1 MHDKYDVVIIGAG
14 PAGLTA
20 AAWMSI
26 SGIKALLVDKNSSP
40 PKSGHADGIE
50 CRTFEVLETF
60 GLVDAAWKESN
71 KTVEIAY
78 WNDQG
83 GSICRV
89 FTRPNMINGGEYHS
103 SYAESTLA
111 QGRVQQL
118 FLDFIESHKNVTV
131 LRPYEPHSLRLITR
145 GGSPVDDYPIQLE
158 IARCGGK
165 SSNKDE
171 GHEPMQ
177 GPLNVIQARYLLG
190 CDGSHSWVRKQCD
203 LKLEGE
209 SANEHWGV
217 IDCIPITNFPDVRK
231 RCVIHSASGSAMLI
245 PRERRMVRFYVQL
258 SSSSRA
264 LDQKKQTSIIIDKV
278 TQILKPLVFLV
289 TSFKADVTHV
299 GQRLCRQYSFRDRV
313 FLAGDAVHTHTPKAG
328 KGMNTSMQ
336 DAFNIGWKISSVV
349 LGSATPAILETYQ
362 QERLPVGQALLD
374 FDKRIYRMVSLKPD
388 DQDFEAMKQTIQ
400 EENSSASGLGVIY
413 RPNLLVHETQI
424 HDLDSDRALRA
435 GSRLPDMMV
444 LNHSDGRPWRM
455 HEILNKAGRWNLLIF
470 GGNVS
475 KKCQMGRVH
484 KIAESL
490 SRSSSLVGKI
500 NRASRG
506 CGFSSIELTLIHCAS
521 RDIVELDDLPRIFT
535 PSQGPMGIDY
545 TKIFVDTASHTGV
558 GGMVYRD
565 LAIPKTGCIML
576 IRPDQHV
583 AFRGGLESVS
593 EMDHFLAKFWL
604 CN

>member
-1 MHDKYDVVIIGAG
+1 M
-14 PAGLTA
+14 
-20 AAWMSI
+20 
-26 SGIKALLVDKNSSP
+26 
-40 PKSGHADGIE
+40 
-50 CRTFEVLETF
+50 
-60 GLVDAAWKESN
+60 
-71 KTVEIAY
+71 
-78 WNDQG
+78 
-83 GSICRV
+83 
-89 FTRPNMINGGEYHS
+89 
-103 SYAESTLA
+103 
-111 QGRVQQL
+111 
-118 FLDFIESHKNVTV
+118 
-131 LRPYEPHSLRLITR
+131 
-145 GGSPVDDYPIQLE
+145 
-158 IARCGGK
+158 
-165 SSNKDE
+165 
-171 GHEPMQ
+171 
-177 GPLNVIQARYLLG
+177 
-190 CDGSHSWVRKQCD
+190 
-203 LKLEGE
+203 
-209 SANEHWGV
+209 
-217 IDCIPITNFPDVRK
+217 
-231 RCVIHSASGSAMLI
+231 
-245 PRERRMVRFYVQL
+245 
-258 SSSSRA
+258 
-264 LDQKKQTSIIIDKV
+264 
-278 TQILKPLVFLV
+278 
-289 TSFKADVTHV
+289 THV

-545 TKIFVDTASHTGV
+545 TKIFVDTASHTGL

>member
-78 WNDQG
+78 W
-83 GSICRV
+83 
-89 FTRPNMINGGEYHS
+89 
-103 SYAESTLA
+103 
-111 QGRVQQL
+111 GRVQQL

-131 LRPYEPHSLRLITR
+131 LRPYEPHSLRFITR

-217 IDCIPITNFPDVRK
+217 IDCIPITNFP
-231 RCVIHSASGSAMLI
+231 
-245 PRERRMVRFYVQL
+245 
-258 SSSSRA
+258 
-264 LDQKKQTSIIIDKV
+264 
-278 TQILKPLVFLV
+278 
-289 TSFKADVTHV
+289 DVTHV

-424 HDLDSDRALRA
+424 HDLDSDQALRA

>member
-1 MHDKYDVVIIGAG
+1 MHDKYDVVIVGAG
-14 PAGLTA
+14 PAGITA

-26 SGIKALLVDKNSSP
+26 SGIKTLLVDKDSSP

-78 WNDQG
+78 W
-83 GSICRV
+83 
-89 FTRPNMINGGEYHS
+89 
-103 SYAESTLA
+103 
-111 QGRVQQL
+111 GRVQQL
-118 FLDFIESHKNVTV
+118 FLDFIESHQNVTV
-131 LRPYEPHSLRLITR
+131 LRPYEPHNLRFVTR
-145 GGSPVDDYPIQLE
+145 GGSQVEDYPIQLE

-165 SSNKDE
+165 YSNKDE

-177 GPLNVIQARYLLG
+177 GPLNIIQARYLLG

-209 SANEHWGV
+209 SANEHWG
-217 IDCIPITNFPDVRK
+217 
-231 RCVIHSASGSAMLI
+231 
-245 PRERRMVRFYVQL
+245 
-258 SSSSRA
+258 
-264 LDQKKQTSIIIDKV
+264 
-278 TQILKPLVFLV
+278 
-289 TSFKADVTHV
+289 
-299 GQRLCRQYSFRDRV
+299 
-313 FLAGDAVHTHTPKAG
+313 
-328 KGMNTSMQ
+328 

-545 TKIFVDTASHTGV
+545 TKIFVDTASHTGLN
-558 GGMVYRD
+558 GMVYRD
-565 LAIPKTGCIML
+565 LAIPKMGCIML